1 MKHHCLGQGH
11 DTVTSGRVRTRAIG
25 FLSRTKHYTTLIV
38 NSKAGEHTHR
48 HYSTHNFGMVL
59 LTIIITDRG
68 VSLSFLEASPCL
80 LNKNWA
86 SFHLGIPLTDQKPTY
101 NSLNQNGALGKKFI
115 PLIFQLN
122 VLHVLSIRD
131 FSFIVMCWN
140 EREPPLTQK
149 IPLLIKLNHFLNAG
163 HSHGILSQFIACLK
177 TGRSIGVFYLRI
189 HMKLLVFFSYVIF
202 TLFCSFN

>member
-11 DTVTSGRVRTRAIG
+11 DTVTSGRVRTRTIG

-38 NSKAGEHTHR
+38 NSKAGEHTHP
-48 HYSTHNFGMVL
+48 HYSTHNFGMLL
-59 LTIIITDRG
+59 LTIIITDHG

-149 IPLLIKLNHFLNAG
+149 YR
-163 HSHGILSQFIACLK
+163 CW
-177 TGRSIGVFYLRI
+177 
-189 HMKLLVFFSYVIF
+189 
-202 TLFCSFN
+202 